1 MIESEV
7 SRIVANV
14 MIVESQDDE
23 AFLRAIIEHINESN
37 HLTITIVEFYIL
49 DGIERENYRS
59 LEQRLKRLNN
69 TLLKDDI
76 QKIGIVL
83 DLDEQTR
90 EERLALV
97 SQCIQ
102 RVFREAVRIDDT
114 QKLFQLNASTNTQ
127 IGCHF
132 LHVNEQGELETVL
145 REIKTQDSPH
155 ADCVEAWRFCLA
167 QKNIDINRKKI
178 DKLWIQNYIREDT
191 PSQNEKREAKKYCN
205 LSHALTKKDIWNF
218 EHEVLNELKEFLQLF
233 AV

>member
-14 MIVESQDDE
+14 IIVESQDDA

-59 LEQRLKRLNN
+59 LEQRLKRLND

-102 RVFREAVRIDDT
+102 RVFREAARIDDI

-132 LHVNEQGELETVL
+132 RLFGLCYAMDGGYKRWNPYRERHLAIFVNY
-145 REIKTQDSPH
+145 
-155 ADCVEAWRFCLA
+155 F
-167 QKNIDINRKKI
+167 
-178 DKLWIQNYIREDT
+178 
-191 PSQNEKREAKKYCN
+191 
-205 LSHALTKKDIWNF
+205 
-218 EHEVLNELKEFLQLF
+218 
-233 AV
+233 

>member
-14 MIVESQDDE
+14 IIVESQDDA

-102 RVFREAVRIDDT
+102 RVFREAARIDDT
-114 QKLFQLNASTNTQ
+114 QKLFQL
-127 IGCHF
+127 
-132 LHVNEQGELETVL
+132 
-145 REIKTQDSPH
+145 
-155 ADCVEAWRFCLA
+155 
-167 QKNIDINRKKI
+167 
-178 DKLWIQNYIREDT
+178 
-191 PSQNEKREAKKYCN
+191 
-205 LSHALTKKDIWNF
+205 
-218 EHEVLNELKEFLQLF
+218 
-233 AV
+233 

>member
-23 AFLRAIIEHINESN
+23 AFLRAIIDHINEST

-59 LEQRLKRLNN
+59 LEQRLKRLND

-102 RVFREAVRIDDT
+102 RVFREAARIDDI

-132 LHVNEQGELETVL
+132 RLFGLCYAMDGGYKRWNPYRERHLAIFVNY
-145 REIKTQDSPH
+145 
-155 ADCVEAWRFCLA
+155 F
-167 QKNIDINRKKI
+167 
-178 DKLWIQNYIREDT
+178 
-191 PSQNEKREAKKYCN
+191 
-205 LSHALTKKDIWNF
+205 
-218 EHEVLNELKEFLQLF
+218 
-233 AV
+233 

>member
-14 MIVESQDDE
+14 MIVESQDDA

-90 EERLALV
+90 QERLALV

-102 RVFREAVRIDDT
+102 RVFIEAARIDDI

-132 LHVNEQGELETVL
+132 LHVNEQGELETLL
-145 REIKTQDSPH
+145 REIKTQDSLH
-155 ADCVEAWRFCLA
+155 ADCVKVTDLT
-167 QKNIDINRKKI
+167 
-178 DKLWIQNYIREDT
+178 YPT
-191 PSQNEKREAKKYCN
+191 P
-205 LSHALTKKDIWNF
+205 
-218 EHEVLNELKEFLQLF
+218 
-233 AV
+233 